1 VGVLPCVL
9 PGARSGCGGAVVT
22 GHLTLARGLAVL
34 CLLVLVGVCVSPFF
48 YGWHVVAAW
57 VFLAVVLGVLAVTE
71 DRAAQAHRR
80 RMRQKHIANSKLPGG
95 FMVPRIYAS
104 IDSASV
110 NLTPLFKE
118 RSHA

>member
-1 VGVLPCVL
+1 MPDLIF
-9 PGARSGCGGAVVT
+9 
-22 GHLTLARGLAVL
+22 ARGLAVMSAL
-34 CLLVLVGVCVSPFF
+34 CLIGVGASPFF

-57 VFLAVVLGVLAVTE
+57 VFLAVVLAVLAVTE